1 MSLKEQ
7 RYVCTLARCGTI
19 AKASEE
25 LYISP
30 SALSGYISNLE
41 RTLGFPLFNRDGRS
55 FTLTL
60 MGEEYVLR
68 AKQMLSLQQE
78 FDELVARRKN
88 EKERC
93 IHLGIQQ
100 RRNIYLMPY
109 LLRQFSLRYPQTELV
124 ITDGNHEELLR
135 YYHEGKLDYLLI
147 MDYEELPAASLID
160 MGEESILLAVPKDHP
175 VNTHAYEVEGDPYP
189 HLDMEHLHDSVFLLP
204 EKGQSLR
211 RNADNLLQMAA
222 IKPSK
227 IIVVQNLDLMMNLVN
242 EGFGVGFNRRGYV
255 KYMPS
260 YENVSLYLIGRRPVT
275 SRLVLAC
282 RRGKPVGED
291 GHFLIKVLREIL

>member
-19 AKASEE
+19 SKASEE

-41 RTLGFPLFNRDGRS
+41 RTFGFPLFNREGRS
-55 FTLTL
+55 FTLTPL
-60 MGEEYVLR
+60 GEEYVLR
-68 AKQMLSLQQE
+68 ARQMLSLQQE
-78 FDELVARRKN
+78 FDDLVARRQN
-88 EKERC
+88 EKERR

-109 LLRQFSLRYPQTELV
+109 LLRHFTDSYPQTELI
-124 ITDGNHEELLR
+124 ITEGNHEELLR
-135 YYHEGKLDYLLI
+135 YYQEGKLDYLLI
-147 MDYEELPAASLID
+147 IDYDELPSANLID
-160 MGEESILLAVPKDHP
+160 MGEEYILLVVPKDHP
-175 VNTHAYEVEGDPYP
+175 ANAHAYEVEGDPYP
-189 HLDMEHLHDSVFLLP
+189 HLDMEHLGGSVFLLP

-211 RNADNLLQMAA
+211 RNADHLMQSAA
-222 IKPSK
+222 ITPSK
-227 IIVVQNLDLMMNLVN
+227 IIVVQNLDLMMKLVN

-260 YENVSLYLIGRRPVT
+260 YDNVCLYLIGKRPVT
-275 SRLVLAC
+275 SRLVLAY
-282 RRGKPVGED
+282 RKGITLHED
-291 GHFLIKVLREIL
+291 VRFLIQILREIL